1 MTIFLTMLHGF
12 AIQNQV
18 DESLNI
24 LLFSKALGESDF
36 RSKKLNFNFLVL
48 NIYFLSWNG
57 ILWTLQIFNPSL
69 LTYLRILNSLSF
81 PSFWMI
87 LCQNG
92 GVSRVT
98 PEYSVL
104 WSRKKMDIWLT
115 LLRKRTNGRWC
126 KFLSNCHMRNSLCN
140 IDICCS
146 IRWNHI

>member
-1 MTIFLTMLHGF
+1 
-12 AIQNQV
+12 
-18 DESLNI
+18 
-24 LLFSKALGESDF
+24 
-36 RSKKLNFNFLVL
+36 LVL
-48 NIYFLSWNG
+48 NIYFLSWKG

-69 LTYLRILNSLSF
+69 LGPISPIWEFWTLSF

-126 KFLSNCHMRNSLCN
+126 KFLCNCHMRNPSCN

>member
-24 LLFSKALGESDF
+24 LLFSKALAESDF

-69 LTYLRILNSLSF
+69 LTYLRILNNSPSF

-92 GVSRVT
+92 GVSRVR

-126 KFLSNCHMRNSLCN
+126 KFLCNCHMQLPFMQH
-140 IDICCS
+140 
-146 IRWNHI
+146 WHLLQH